1 MAFAVLVEMLNLK
14 LRKNA
19 EKAVH
24 LRERDYENLV
34 D

>member
-1 MAFAVLVEMLNLK
+1 MAFAVIVEMLNLR

-24 LRERDYENLV
+24 LRERDYEDLA